1 MSQSKSAE
9 RAAGSCP
16 RSAIQL
22 HTLRGIDEPLP
33 ETIRRVAGAGFEGVE
48 FAGAF
53 LEADPHLVREA
64 LDETGVEP
72 VAAHAELRALEG
84 DLESVA
90 DRCRRVGCDRLVIPH
105 LGAGHFRT
113 TTHVDAIARRLDGLA
128 DRLDSHGLR
137 LSYHTSKDP
146 FLPLL
151 DRFGL
156 GVPATLPSPGF
167 VWEPVAEAV
176 DLTVRGS
183 DRTVETTG
191 LARLASETD
200 DLTFEVDVGWAAAG
214 GYDPVD
220 VFGLLGDRLSLIHV
234 ADVERTRRFPPA
246 FRSVSPGEGILDLDR
261 ILRASRE
268 TGVGWLVFEDDHPSD
283 PEAAV
288 YRGRATLE
296 RSTDR
301 LRSEP
306 A

>member
-1 MSQSKSAE
+1 MSQSEAAE
-9 RAAGSCP
+9 RATESRP

-22 HTLRGIDEPLP
+22 HTLRDIDEPLP
-33 ETIRRVAGAGFEGVE
+33 ETIRRVATAGFEGVE

-53 LEADPHLVREA
+53 LEADPYAVREA

-72 VAAHAELRALEG
+72 VAAHADLLALEG
-84 DLESVA
+84 DLESIA
-90 DRCRRVGCDRLVIPH
+90 DRCRRVGCDHVVIPH

-113 TTHVDAIARRLDGLA
+113 TTHVDALARRLDGLA
-128 DRLDSHGLR
+128 DRLGSHGLR
-137 LSYHTSKDP
+137 LSYHTSRHP

-156 GVPATLPSPGF
+156 GLPAGLPSPGF
-167 VWEPVAEAV
+167 LWERAAEAV
-176 DLTVRGS
+176 DLTVRGP

-191 LARLASETD
+191 LARLASRTD

-246 FRSVSPGEGILDLDR
+246 FRSVTPGEGILDLDR
-261 ILRASRE
+261 VLRAARG
-268 TGVGWLVFEDDHPSD
+268 TGVDWLVFEDDHPSD

-288 YRGRATLE
+288 YRGRATL
-296 RSTDR
+296 DR
-301 LRSEP
+301 ID
-306 A
+306 